1 MRPGLLILVGLGLLT
16 SGCVSSPKETV
27 LNLDTTDRRW
37 ISRDC
42 VAARK
47 AVARYD
53 DRGGMRK
60 VVRVVGNVAAPF
72 AGTGASYALSAAQND
87 EREDLNNRVL
97 RSCVSPPKKA
107 PNKAPNK
114 APKTGKDGRAAR
126 R

>member
-1 MRPGLLILVGLGLLT
+1 VRPGALILVGLGLLT

-47 AVARYD
+47 AVARYN
-53 DRGGMRK
+53 DRGMTRR
-60 VVRVVGNVAAPF
+60 VVRMVGNFALPF
-72 AGTGASYALSAAQND
+72 AGTGASYAMSAAQND
-87 EREDLNNRVL
+87 EREDLNNRVV
-97 RSCVSPPKKA
+97 RACISPAKK
-107 PNKAPNK
+107 
-114 APKTGKDGRAAR
+114 GKDVRSAR